1 MNPEASIE
9 YFFEDTPTLDLQEE
23 QYTNWVTRVIESFGF
38 QLSQINYIFCSDEY
52 LLSINKEHL
61 DHDYYTDIITF
72 DLSDEPNSIESDIFI
87 SIDRVVENAKEQE
100 HNFLDELRR
109 VMIHGVIHLTG
120 QGDKTEQEIIDMR
133 KKEDA
138 SLSLWSK

>member
-1 MNPEASIE
+1 MNLEASIE
-9 YFFEDTPTLDLQEE
+9 YFFEATPTLDLQEE
-23 QYTNWVTRVIESFGF
+23 QYTNWITKVIESFGY

-52 LLSINKEHL
+52 LLAINQEHL

-72 DLSDEPNSIESDIFI
+72 DLSDGSNRIESDIFI
-87 SIDRVVENAKEQE
+87 SIDRVAENAKEQKID
-100 HNFLDELRR
+100 FFDELKR